1 LVGNTLNHILDIL
14 SAGPAAFCQPGFA
27 DVSYAT
33 EISYGDRQ
41 VLDQLLTLVFANYL
55 WAQVFS

>member
-14 SAGPAAFCQPGFA
+14 SAGTAAFSHPAFA
-27 DVSYAT
+27 GVFYAT

-41 VLDQLLTLVFANYL
+41 ILD
-55 WAQVFS
+55 